1 MKISTL
7 IALVIIL
14 SITTIFGCASNS
26 QNQSSNTAQKA
37 AFQNID
43 AKTFEQKAQEPN
55 TVVIDVRTPGEV
67 VDGFIKGTTIFA
79 DINGNDFEQKM
90 KALDKSKTYL
100 VYCRSGARSSRAADF
115 MINNGFNNVYNLSG
129 GILGWNG
136 KVEKP

>member
-1 MKISTL
+1 MKTSTSM
-7 IALVIIL
+7 ALVIIL

-26 QNQSSNTAQKA
+26 QSQSGSTAQKVT
-37 AFQNID
+37 FENID
-43 AKTFEQKAQEPN
+43 AKAFEQKIQEPN
-55 TVVIDVRTPGEV
+55 TVVLDVRTPEEV
-67 VDGFIKGTTIFA
+67 ADGFIKGTTIFA

-100 VYCRSGARSSRAADF
+100 VYCRSGARSSRAAEYL
-115 MINNGFNNVYNLSG
+115 INNGFGKVYNLSG